1 MKNYTKKLIIAAFAI
16 FGELVLSLMVVALLM
31 IIVLGNMTGCQDL
44 AEFIN
49 LFFKN

>member
-1 MKNYTKKLIIAAFAI
+1 MNNYTKKIIIAFFAI
-16 FGELVLSLMVVALLM
+16 FGELILSFLVMALLM
-31 IIVLGNMTGCQDL
+31 IIVLGNMAGCNDL